1 MLFGICYDL
10 THSSSITSVI
20 LLGNMY
26 IYKQKMNGNYI
37 SVNYFLIEIKVKL
50 DIEKTTCES
59 NKTIT
64 LFNKKWANILETL

>member
-1 MLFGICYDL
+1 
-10 THSSSITSVI
+10 
-20 LLGNMY
+20 MY